1 MASFDGSTR
10 WSARLRSHMALV
22 AMVAVMLTLTL
33 GLAACGENET
43 GTTAATSGGEPS
55 VVIYGIAD
63 AVQITAD
70 PNGQFNNPYSYINV
84 YETLTRYDEA
94 TRKPTPWLAT
104 SWDVSPDGLTW
115 TFHLRQGV
123 KFQDGTAFD
132 AAAAKFSL
140 ESSINGMG
148 GWLFPT
154 TESIEAVD
162 ASTLVFHL
170 NGPMPI
176 AEVLSSPFCAF
187 MVSPTAVQ
195 KFGEKA
201 FEPGNGAGTGPYTLK
216 AVNTTTEATLER
228 NPDYWGGWEG
238 THSNAPQFAI
248 IRQISEPAVRAQN
261 LERNEVQVIAP
272 VPFTEIDRLKTSG
285 AYGVSASWS
294 SSYFQV
300 KFNCKEAPLSDVNLR
315 AAMWYAYPFQQV
327 CDLAYGGYAKPAL
340 GWISPIVYGYDQQ
353 QAQIAVPV
361 QDLTKAKEFLA
372 KSTHPDGGVTL
383 VCRVDAANATAQKAM
398 ELYKV
403 ELAKLGIT
411 LDVQPVMMD
420 VMNNEAALDD
430 PPQDLFVCSV
440 SPAYPNAVATMESDV
455 ASWMVGITNQSYWS
469 DPQVD
474 KLVQDAYVAS
484 ATDATGVP
492 ALVIEATKIVQQ
504 GYPVIQCADEQLV
517 AAASTKLKGFEGF
530 KAGYPYLVFF
540 YDVWMEE

>member
-1 MASFDGSTR
+1 MGSSDGIKG
-10 WSARLRSHMALV
+10 WFARPRSLAAVVALIV
-22 AMVAVMLTLTL
+22 VMLMLTVA
-33 GLAACGENET
+33 LAACGKTET
-43 GTTAATSGGEPS
+43 SATTAASKGEPK

-63 AVQITAD
+63 AVQVTTD
-70 PNGQFNNPYSYINV
+70 PNAQFNNPYSYINV
-84 YETLTRYDEA
+84 YETLTRYDQA
-94 TRKPTPWLAT
+94 TKKPAPWLAA
-104 SWDVSPDGLTW
+104 SWDASPDGLTW

-123 KFQDGTAFD
+123 KFQDGTPFD
-132 AAAAKFSL
+132 AAAAKLSL
-140 ESSINGMG
+140 DSSIKGMG

-154 TESIEAVD
+154 TDSIEAVD

-170 NGPMPI
+170 KSPMPI
-176 AEVLSSPFCAF
+176 AEVLSSPFCTF

-195 KFGEKA
+195 KYGDKA
-201 FEPGNGAGTGPYTLK
+201 FDPGNGAGTGPYMLK
-216 AVNTTTEATLER
+216 TVNTTTEATLER

-238 THSNAPQFAI
+238 THANAPQFAI
-248 IRQISEPAVRAQN
+248 IRQISEPAVRVQN

-285 AYGVSASWS
+285 SYAVSASLS
-294 SSYFQV
+294 SSYMQV

-353 QAQIAVPV
+353 QAEIAASA

-372 KSTHPDGGVTL
+372 KSAHPDGGISL

-455 ASWMVGITNQSYWS
+455 TSWMIGITNQSYWS
-469 DPQVD
+469 DPEVD
-474 KLVQDAYVAS
+474 KLIQDAYVAS
-484 ATDATGVP
+484 ATDATKVP
-492 ALVIEATKIVQQ
+492 ALITQATKLVQQ
-504 GYPVIQCADEQLV
+504 SYPVIQCADEQLV

-530 KAGYPYLVFF
+530 RAGYPSLVFF